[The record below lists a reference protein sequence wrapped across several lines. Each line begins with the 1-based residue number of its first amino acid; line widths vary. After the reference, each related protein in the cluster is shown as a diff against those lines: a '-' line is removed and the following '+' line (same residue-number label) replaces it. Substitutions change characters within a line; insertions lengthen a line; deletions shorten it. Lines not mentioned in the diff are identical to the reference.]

1 MRWGRLFRSG
11 TMAYLTDADY
21 DYLSRLG
28 IVAVVDLRSN
38 EERTAEPTRWR
49 AGPKTEYVAADY
61 EVSSGNERLAALFQT
76 PDVSADEMHGA
87 MISLY
92 ESIPLDHAPRYRDMF
107 ERLAQGQ
114 APLAWN
120 CSAGKDRA
128 GTAAALVLTA
138 LGVAE
143 NFVRNDYAL
152 SDQIVDFE
160 AAFTNVDDD
169 SPYAHLAKIP
179 RRVLRPLMRSNPDY
193 ISALFASLERNF
205 GSPFVYLED
214 VLGVDRA
221 MIATLRDLYLE

>member
-1 MRWGRLFRSG
+1 
-11 TMAYLTDADY
+11 MAYLTDADY

-28 IVAVVDLRSN
+28 IVAVFDLRSN
-38 EERTAEPTRWR
+38 EERAAEPTRWR
-49 AGPKTEYVAADY
+49 ADPMAEYVAADY
-61 EVSSGNERLAALFQT
+61 EATSGNERLATLFRA
-76 PDVSADEMHGA
+76 PGASADEMHSA

-138 LGVAE
+138 LGVSE

-152 SDQIVDFE
+152 SDQVVDFE
-160 AAFTNVDDD
+160 TAFTNVDDD

-179 RRVLRPLMRSNPDY
+179 RQILRPLMRSDPDY
-193 ISALFASLERNF
+193 ISALFAGLERNF
-205 GSPFVYLED
+205 GSPLTYLKE
-214 VLGVDRA
+214 VLGVDRT